1 MRKFLALL
9 VVLSLTVF
17 AGSAFAAISTN
28 PAAVNVTAGSTATVS
43 VTARTTHDGELGAIS
58 FTGPEWATFDGT
70 STITIAPGTSVTGSY
85 TATVSVTESFIA
97 TSPSGAGHTVQTETS
112 TANVAINV
120 TAPVA
125 PLTLT
130 ATPGNTTIMAGE
142 STTVALTSTG
152 GTGAKVYALSE
163 LVDGLSISGSTATFA
178 PKAAGTYLLTFIV
191 TDEAGRTQVAAT
203 TITVAEV
210 FAASATL
217 SKNPVSV
224 DEQVTV
230 NLIAT
235 GGIGAANFTTSTT
248 GVALG
253 ATTNNTATA
262 TFRSA
267 ESGIFTLSFT
277 ATDGASHTAA
287 VNVSVI
293 VDAPAPEPEAE
304 DVVEEVVS
312 QDVRETITATSHTLS
327 SDLTTEVN
335 EDAINNTMS
344 KNAGAA
350 IASDDSYSDEEKA
363 LAEGV
368 DERNEA
374 AVDEL
379 KNAGAFPEDAE
390 SLPQEDVTVTPSSNT
405 DFAGTVAKD
414 NANTG
419 RGSSAPIMGFGVS
432 SPRDGIVKVPA
443 PRQKPNLWG
452 LIIRVLKAVVNVN
465 NNRAMPGFTA
475 AADDDDTDTTVFLD
489 SNGNVTTTIPTS
501 VDVNGNPRIGGF
513 MTIATYVKANEP
525 VDMIF
530 SVPTEELEA
539 AGITTETNE
548 VEVVLPTFLGKGTN
562 FFSTF
567 VSSDLLTNTNYYRIG
582 ENVLTSKL
590 NSTVTRSDWAR
601 TEEERALAT
610 TNNYTMIT
618 RLASIDAT
626 AEADTHTYIVAAVF
640 SADKAKKDRIDTT
653 EDGGFIFYPNGP
665 ANAAGAAEVLKVVA
679 RDDGTYGFD
688 DLTPADIKNGVT
700 NGYLAF
706 SVEGGS
712 AATKPMLAVKLLPA
726 EVPTFAF
733 VISKSNVTVKQGET
747 ETAELT
753 AVNNSGDVDYFI
765 AENGFDWITIDGNIV
780 TFAPKTET
788 AARTYT
794 VTIHGCDE
802 ALATYSQDVTVTVTS
817 AGSAPDSGDVP
828 PTPTTSLGL
837 SASTSELNLRLG
849 QIETVTLTASNV
861 LGTASYSAVADKESV
876 GVAITDNIVMVAPTE
891 AGEYTVT
898 CTVVDSGRTT
908 DNTATTS
915 FKVVVTG
922 GGVGSSG
929 GGCDAGFG
937 VLALAV
943 LGGFIVARKK

>member
-1 MRKFLALL
+1 MKKFLALL

-70 STITIAPGTSVTGSY
+70 STITLAPATSVTGTY
-85 TATVSVTESFIA
+85 TATVSVTESYSVA
-97 TSPSGAGHTVQTETS
+97 DPSAAGHTRTETETA
-112 TANVAINV
+112 TANVTVNV

-130 ATPGNTTIMAGE
+130 ATPVNTTIMAGE
-142 STTVALTSTG
+142 STSITLVSTG
-152 GTGAKVYALSE
+152 GTGTKAFTLSE
-163 LVDGLSISGSTATFA
+163 LVDGLSISGNTATFA
-178 PKAAGTYLLTFIV
+178 PKTAGTYLLGFIV

-210 FAASATL
+210 FAASATI

-230 NLIAT
+230 RLIAT
-235 GGIGAANFTTSTT
+235 GGIGAANFTTSTA
-248 GVALG
+248 GVSLG
-253 ATTNNTATA
+253 TTTNNAATA

-277 ATDGASHTAA
+277 ATDGASHTAT

-312 QDVRETITATSHTLS
+312 QDVRETVTTTAHTLS

-335 EDAINNTMS
+335 EATIANTMS

-350 IASDDSYSDEEKA
+350 IASDDSYTSADKA
-363 LAEGV
+363 LAEGI

-390 SLPQEDVTVTPSSNT
+390 SLPQEDVTVTPSSNA
-405 DFAGTVAKD
+405 DLAGTVAKD

-443 PRQKPNLWG
+443 PRQPVDLWG

-465 NNRAMPGFTA
+465 NRAMPGFTA
-475 AADDDDTDTTVFLD
+475 AADGDDTDTTVFLD

-539 AGITTETNE
+539 AGITTEANE
-548 VEVVLPTFLGKGTN
+548 VEVVLPTFSASGTG
-562 FFSTF
+562 FFTTF

-582 ENVLTSKL
+582 ENVLTSKA
-590 NSTVTRSDWAR
+590 NDTVVRNDWAR
-601 TEEERALAT
+601 TPEELALAT

-640 SADKAKKDRIDTT
+640 SADQAKKDRIDTT

-665 ANAAGAAEVLKVVA
+665 ANAAGAAEVLKLVA

-688 DLTPADIKNGVT
+688 DLTPADIKDGVT
-700 NGYLAF
+700 KGYLAF
-706 SVEGGS
+706 SVTGGE

-733 VISKSNVTVKQGET
+733 VLSKNNVTVKQGET
-747 ETAELT
+747 ETAEIT

-765 AENGFDWITIDGNIV
+765 AENGFDWITINGNIV
-780 TFAPKTET
+780 TFAPKTDT

-794 VTIHGCDE
+794 VTIYGIDG

-817 AGSAPDSGDVP
+817 AGSTPGSGDVP

-837 SASTSELNLRLG
+837 TASATELTLRRG
-849 QIETVTLTASNV
+849 QVETVTLTASNV
-861 LGTASYSAVADKESV
+861 LGTASYRVEAEDDA
-876 GVAITDNIVMVAPTE
+876 GVTLTDNVVRIEPKNIGFFTI
-891 AGEYTVT
+891 T
-898 CTVVDSGRTT
+898 CVVEDSGRTT
-908 DNTATTS
+908 GRTATATIRLT
-915 FKVVVTG
+915 VTPG
-922 GGVGSSG
+922 SVSSSG

-943 LGGFIVARKK
+943 LGGLIAARKK

>member
-1 MRKFLALL
+1 MKKFLALL

-70 STITIAPGTSVTGSY
+70 STITFAPGTSVTGTY
-85 TATVSVTESFIA
+85 TATVSVTESYSVA
-97 TSPSGAGHTVQTETS
+97 DPSAAGHTRTETETA
-112 TANVAINV
+112 TANVTVNV

-130 ATPGNTTIMAGE
+130 ATPATTTIMAGE
-142 STTVALTSTG
+142 STAIALTSTG
-152 GTGAKVYALSE
+152 GTGAKVFTLSE
-163 LVDGLSISGSTATFA
+163 LVDGLSISGSTAIFA
-178 PKAAGTYLLTFIV
+178 PKTAGTYLLAFIV

-210 FAASATL
+210 FAASATI

-230 NLIAT
+230 RLIAT
-235 GGIGAANFTTSTT
+235 GGIGAANFTTSTA
-248 GVALG
+248 GVSLG
-253 ATTNNTATA
+253 TTTNNAATA

-277 ATDGASHTAA
+277 AADGAGHTAT

-350 IASDDSYSDEEKA
+350 IASDDSYTSADKA
-363 LAEGV
+363 LAEGI

-374 AVDEL
+374 TVDEL

-405 DFAGTVAKD
+405 DLAGTVAKD

-443 PRQKPNLWG
+443 PRQPVNLWG

-465 NNRAMPGFTA
+465 NRAMPGFTA
-475 AADDDDTDTTVFLD
+475 AADGDDTDTTVFLD

-501 VDVNGNPRIGGF
+501 FDVNGNPRIGGF

-539 AGITTETNE
+539 AGITTETKE
-548 VEVVLPTFLGKGTN
+548 VEVELPTFSASGTG
-562 FFSTF
+562 FFTTF

-582 ENVLTSKL
+582 ENVLTSKA
-590 NSTVTRSDWAR
+590 NDTVVRNDWAR
-601 TEEERALAT
+601 TAEERQMAT
-610 TNNYTMIT
+610 DNNYTMIT

-640 SADKAKKDRIDTT
+640 SADQAKKDRIDTT
-653 EDGGFIFYPNGP
+653 ENGGFIFYPNGP
-665 ANAAGAAEVLKVVA
+665 ANAAGAAEVLKLVA

-688 DLTPADIKNGVT
+688 DLTPADIKDGVT
-700 NGYLAF
+700 KGYLAF
-706 SVEGGS
+706 SVTGGA
-712 AATKPMLAVKLLPA
+712 AATKPMLAVKLLPP

-733 VISKSNVTVKQGET
+733 VLSKNNVTVKQGET
-747 ETAELT
+747 ETAEIT

-780 TFAPKTET
+780 TFAPTTST

-794 VTIHGCDE
+794 ATIYGVDD
-802 ALATYSQDVTVTVTS
+802 ALAEYSQDVTVTVTS
-817 AGSAPDSGDVP
+817 AGGTDSGDV

-837 SASTSELNLRLG
+837 TASATELTLRRG
-849 QIETVTLTASNV
+849 QVETVTLTASNV
-861 LGTASYSAVADKESV
+861 LGTATYSVEAEDDA
-876 GVAITDNIVMVAPTE
+876 GVTLTDNVVKIEPKNIGLFTITCV
-891 AGEYTVT
+891 VT
-898 CTVVDSGRTT
+898 DSGRTT
-908 DNTATTS
+908 GRTATAYIR
-915 FKVVVTG
+915 VTVTPG
-922 GGVGSSG
+922 SVSSSG

-943 LGGFIVARKK
+943 LGGLIAARKK